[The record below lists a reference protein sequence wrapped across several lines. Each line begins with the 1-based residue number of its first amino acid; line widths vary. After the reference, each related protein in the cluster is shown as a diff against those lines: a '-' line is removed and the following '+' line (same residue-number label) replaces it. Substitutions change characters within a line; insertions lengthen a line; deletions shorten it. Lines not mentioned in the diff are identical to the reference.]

1 MKLIRGAAMVT
12 FKTFGHFLW
21 LVRKTWITRGPRLY
35 YSQFGE
41 DAVLREIISP
51 QCNKGI
57 YVDVGAYHPV
67 KFSNTHALYKRGW
80 RGINI
85 DMDPVKI
92 EAFSLARS
100 DDVNVCAAISSE
112 KQLKEVYNFSNYGLT
127 STLDPVVAA
136 AELQKP
142 VSIRTVE
149 TTTLND
155 VLEHSRYAGQEID
168 LLSIDVE
175 GHDYEVLRSIDIDRY
190 KPKIIIVESTLGS
203 IREVIDSA
211 IFRYLEERN
220 YRLVSWTY
228 LSLIFKVERSQIFRY

>member
-1 MKLIRGAAMVT
+1 MLNP
-12 FKTFGHFLW
+12 KTFGHFLW

-51 QCNKGI
+51 RCNKGV

-92 EAFSLARS
+92 ETFSLARS
-100 DDVNVCAAISSE
+100 GDVNVCAAVSNE

-127 STLDPVVAA
+127 STIDPIVAA
-136 AELQKP
+136 AEVQKP
-142 VSIRTVE
+142 ISVRTVE

-155 VLEHSRYAGQEID
+155 VLEHTPYAGQEID

-175 GHDYEVLRSIDIDRY
+175 GHDYEVLRSIDISRY
-190 KPKIIIVESTLGS
+190 KPKIIIVESTLTS
-203 IREVIDSA
+203 IRDVIDSA

-228 LSLIFKVERSQIFRY
+228 LSLIFRVEKSQIFRTQL

>member
-1 MKLIRGAAMVT
+1 MMT
-12 FKTFGHFLW
+12 FRSVGHFLW

-41 DAVLREIISP
+41 DVVLREIINP
-51 QCNKGI
+51 RCNKGV

-92 EAFSLARS
+92 EAFSLART
-100 DDVNVCAAISSE
+100 DDVNVCAAISDE
-112 KQLKEVYNFSNYGLT
+112 KQTKEVYNFSTYGLT
-127 STLDPVVAA
+127 STIDPAFAA
-136 AELQKP
+136 TEGHQP
-142 VSIRTVE
+142 ISVRTVE

-155 VLEHSRYAGQEID
+155 VLEHSPYASQEID

-175 GHDYEVLRSIDIDRY
+175 GHDYEALRSIDIGKY
-190 KPKIIIVESTLGS
+190 KPKIIIVETTLSS

-211 IFRYLEERN
+211 IFRYLEERD
-220 YRLVSWTY
+220 YRLVGWTHF
-228 LSLIFKVERSQIFRY
+228 SLIFRVEKSQIFRIQL